1 MLRGDP
7 VLIQK
12 KNFGGDPVLIH
23 RKISS
28 LNEFIKDS
36 ADPPADP
43 KKILS
48 ADPPADPEA
57 NFKGGS
63 VDQ

>member
-1 MLRGDP
+1 M
-7 VLIQK
+7 LIQK
-12 KNFGGDPVLIH
+12 KNFAGDPVLIH
-23 RKISS
+23 KKISS

-43 KKILS
+43 KFFFG
-48 ADPPADPEA
+48 ADPLADPEA
-57 NFKGGS
+57 NFKSGS